1 MKGEINMKEM
11 EKILDTLKGVTGIQS
26 EYILLFIVSIIAL
39 VIVKLIAK
47 VISHIYKS
55 GRHSGRD
62 VFKFNQRL
70 NLLANIILI
79 FIIFI
84 IWEDYL
90 DNVVTIIS
98 FISAGATIALR
109 EVILNLFAGIYIKV
123 AKPFVVEDR
132 IEVGDIKGDVVLI
145 TAISFKVLELGD
157 RVNGEQSNGI
167 IVNIPNSQV
176 FSSSL
181 KNYTTAFKY
190 IWSEMKVNVDLEA
203 DVNLHKKKLYEIVNN
218 NAVIKSIP
226 KKMDKAIDAASG
238 DYRIYYNNLKPIIY
252 TEYVDNHIEFT
263 VRFLVHPK
271 KERNVLD
278 ELWISIIKSAQ
289 KGEIKLYK
297 KA

>member
-1 MKGEINMKEM
+1 MKEM
-11 EKILDTLKGVTGIQS
+11 NKILDTLKGVTGIQS
-26 EYILLFIVSIIAL
+26 EYILLFIISIIAL

-145 TAISFKVLELGD
+145 TAMSFKVLELGD

-190 IWSEMKVNVDLEA
+190 IWTEMKVNVDLEA
-203 DVNLHKKKLYEIVNN
+203 DINAHKKKLYEIVNN

>member
-1 MKGEINMKEM
+1 MKEM

-26 EYILLFIVSIIAL
+26 EYILLFIISIIAL

-145 TAISFKVLELGD
+145 TAMSFKVLELGD

-176 FSSSL
+176 FSNSL

-190 IWSEMKVNVDLEA
+190 IWTEMKVNVDLEA
-203 DVNLHKKKLYEIVNN
+203 DINAHKKKLYEIVNN

>member
-1 MKGEINMKEM
+1 MKEM

-26 EYILLFIVSIIAL
+26 EYILLFIISIIAL

-109 EVILNLFAGIYIKV
+109 EVILNLFAGIYIKA

-145 TAISFKVLELGD
+145 TAMSFKVLELGD

-176 FSSSL
+176 FSNSL

-203 DVNLHKKKLYEIVNN
+203 DINAHKKKLYEIVNN

>member
-1 MKGEINMKEM
+1 MKEM
-11 EKILDTLKGVTGIQS
+11 NKILDTLKGVTGIQS
-26 EYILLFIVSIIAL
+26 EYILLFIISIITL

-79 FIIFI
+79 FVIFI

-145 TAISFKVLELGD
+145 TAMSFKVLELGD

-176 FSSSL
+176 FSNSL

-190 IWSEMKVNVDLEA
+190 IWTEMKVNVDLEA
-203 DVNLHKKKLYEIVNN
+203 DINAHKKKLYEIVNN

>member
-1 MKGEINMKEM
+1 MKEM

-145 TAISFKVLELGD
+145 TAMSFKVLELGD

-176 FSSSL
+176 FSNSL

-190 IWSEMKVNVDLEA
+190 IWTEMKVNVDLEA
-203 DVNLHKKKLYEIVNN
+203 DINAHKKKLYEIVNN

>member
-1 MKGEINMKEM
+1 MKEM
-11 EKILDTLKGVTGIQS
+11 NKILDTLKGVTGIQS
-26 EYILLFIVSIIAL
+26 EYILLFIISIIAL

-47 VISHIYKS
+47 VISHIYKN

-79 FIIFI
+79 FVIFI

-145 TAISFKVLELGD
+145 TAMSFKVLELGD

-176 FSSSL
+176 FSNSL

-190 IWSEMKVNVDLEA
+190 IWTEMKVNVDLEA
-203 DVNLHKKKLYEIVNN
+203 DINAHKKKLYEIVNN

-297 KA
+297 EA

>member
-1 MKGEINMKEM
+1 MKEM

-26 EYILLFIVSIIAL
+26 EYILLFIISIIAL

-109 EVILNLFAGIYIKV
+109 EVILNLFAGIYIKA

-145 TAISFKVLELGD
+145 TAMSFKVLELGD

-176 FSSSL
+176 FSNSL

>member
-1 MKGEINMKEM
+1 MKEM

-79 FIIFI
+79 FVIFI

-145 TAISFKVLELGD
+145 TAMSFKVLELGD

-176 FSSSL
+176 FSNSL

-190 IWSEMKVNVDLEA
+190 IWTEMKVNVDLEA
-203 DVNLHKKKLYEIVNN
+203 DINAHKKKLYEIVNN

>member
-1 MKGEINMKEM
+1 MKEM

-109 EVILNLFAGIYIKV
+109 EVILNLFAGIYIKA

-145 TAISFKVLELGD
+145 TAMSFKVLELGD

>member
-1 MKGEINMKEM
+1 MKEM

-26 EYILLFIVSIIAL
+26 EYILLFIISIIAL

-109 EVILNLFAGIYIKV
+109 EVILNLFAGIYIKA

-145 TAISFKVLELGD
+145 TAMSFKVLELGD

-176 FSSSL
+176 FSNSL

-190 IWSEMKVNVDLEA
+190 IWTEMKVNVDLEA
-203 DVNLHKKKLYEIVNN
+203 DINAHKKKLYEIVNN

>member
-1 MKGEINMKEM
+1 MKEM
-11 EKILDTLKGVTGIQS
+11 NKILDTLKGVTGIQS
-26 EYILLFIVSIIAL
+26 EYILLFIISIIAL

-145 TAISFKVLELGD
+145 TAMSFKVLELGD

-176 FSSSL
+176 FSNSL

-203 DVNLHKKKLYEIVNN
+203 DINAHKKKLYEIVNN

-297 KA
+297 EA

>member
-1 MKGEINMKEM
+1 MKEM
-11 EKILDTLKGVTGIQS
+11 EKILDSLKGVTGIQS
-26 EYILLFIVSIIAL
+26 EYILLFIISIIAL
-39 VIVKLIAK
+39 VIVKIIAK

-145 TAISFKVLELGD
+145 TAMSFKVLELGD

-176 FSSSL
+176 FSNSL

-190 IWSEMKVNVDLEA
+190 IWTEMKVNVDLEA
-203 DVNLHKKKLYEIVNN
+203 DINAHKKKLYEIVNN

>member
-1 MKGEINMKEM
+1 MKEM

>member
-145 TAISFKVLELGD
+145 TAMSFKVLELGD

-176 FSSSL
+176 FSNSL

-190 IWSEMKVNVDLEA
+190 IWTEMKVNVDLEA
-203 DVNLHKKKLYEIVNN
+203 DINAHKKKLYEIVNN

>member
-1 MKGEINMKEM
+1 MKEM
-11 EKILDTLKGVTGIQS
+11 NKILDTLKGVTGIQS
-26 EYILLFIVSIIAL
+26 EYILLFIISIIAL

-79 FIIFI
+79 FVIFI

-145 TAISFKVLELGD
+145 TAMSFKVLELGD

-203 DVNLHKKKLYEIVNN
+203 DINAHKKKLHEIVNN

>member
-1 MKGEINMKEM
+1 MNDMD
-11 EKILDTLKGVTGIQS
+11 KILNTLKEVTGIQS
-26 EYILLFIVSIIAL
+26 EYVLLLIVSIMA
-39 VIVKLIAK
+39 VMIVKFINK
-47 VISHIYKS
+47 IINRFYKS
-55 GRHSGRD
+55 GNHSGRD
-62 VFKFNQRL
+62 VFKFSQRC
-70 NLLANIILI
+70 NLVANIILI
-79 FIIFI
+79 FVIFV
-84 IWEDYL
+84 IWEGQL

-109 EVILNLFAGIYIKV
+109 EVILNLFAGIYIKC

-132 IEVGDIKGDVVLI
+132 IEVGSVKGDVVLI
-145 TAISFKVLELGD
+145 TAMSFKVLELGD

-167 IVNIPNSQV
+167 IVNIPNSQI
-176 FSSSL
+176 FSNSL

-190 IWSEMKVNVDLEA
+190 IWTEMKVNVDVDA
-203 DVNLHKKKLYEIVNN
+203 DINMQKKKLYEIVNN

-226 KKMDKAIDAASG
+226 KKMDKAIDAASSS
-238 DYRIYYNNLKPIIY
+238 YRIYYNNLKPIIY

-278 ELWISIIKSAQ
+278 DLWISIIKSVQ

-297 KA
+297 KS

>member
-1 MKGEINMKEM
+1 MKEM
-11 EKILDTLKGVTGIQS
+11 NKILDTLKGVTGIQS
-26 EYILLFIVSIIAL
+26 EYILLFIISIITL

-79 FIIFI
+79 FVIFI

-145 TAISFKVLELGD
+145 TAMSFKVLELGD

-176 FSSSL
+176 FSNSL

-190 IWSEMKVNVDLEA
+190 IWTEMKVNVDLEA
-203 DVNLHKKKLYEIVNN
+203 DINAHKKKLYEIVNN

-297 KA
+297 KK